1 MKQCIACGMPMKN
14 PEDFAMGDTGK
25 EYCKYCSRLDGTMQ
39 SYDEKLNSL
48 IGFIIKTQGLDEKA
62 ANSAAKVM
70 MAKLPA
76 WKGADKEEEK

>member
-14 PEDFAMGDTGK
+14 SEDFAKGDVEK
-25 EYCKYCSRLDGTMQ
+25 DYCRYCCHEDGTMQ

-48 IGFIIKTQGLDEKA
+48 TNFIVKTQGLDEKA
-62 ANSAAKVM
+62 ANSAAKSM

-76 WKGADKEEEK
+76 WKSE